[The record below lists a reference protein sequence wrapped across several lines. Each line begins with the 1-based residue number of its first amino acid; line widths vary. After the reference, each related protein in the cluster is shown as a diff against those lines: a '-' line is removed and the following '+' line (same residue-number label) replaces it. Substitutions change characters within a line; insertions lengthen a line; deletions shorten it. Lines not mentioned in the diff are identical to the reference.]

1 MTQMEPSRTPE
12 LREDAAMWFALMR
25 GPDDRLHY
33 IGGKG
38 NNGGD
43 SYLGFGQVAAVT
55 ALLLVA
61 EPGPR

>member
-1 MTQMEPSRTPE
+1 VPDLRAHAMDTPG
-12 LREDAAMWFALMR
+12 RSR
-25 GPDDRLHY
+25 GPNDRLHY

-55 ALLLVA
+55 ALMMVA
-61 EPGPR
+61 EPRESARR